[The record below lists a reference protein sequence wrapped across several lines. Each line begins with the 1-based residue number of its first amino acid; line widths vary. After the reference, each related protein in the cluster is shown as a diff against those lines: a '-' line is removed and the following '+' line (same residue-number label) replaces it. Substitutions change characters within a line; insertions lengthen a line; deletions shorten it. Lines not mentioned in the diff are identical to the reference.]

1 MSIVEV
7 LGCNG
12 LLFILGVREVNVERA
27 STGENSKAC
36 LFATSEECQGS
47 GGYLTPNPASA
58 ICATGGSVR

>member
-1 MSIVEV
+1 VSIVEV

-36 LFATSEECQGS
+36 LFAT
-47 GGYLTPNPASA
+47 
-58 ICATGGSVR
+58 